1 MVRKK
6 SNLSRHSRTSRN
18 NSGTVETLE
27 ARNRRLSLKRDA
39 AKRRIRNET
48 TEERSSRL
56 SNLSTNS
63 QRYIEQ
69 ETEEETLARLF
80 IVNSDSRRRID
91 NETEEERLARLSNVN
106 EDTRRRI
113 ENETEEERLARLLN
127 VNGDTQ
133 RRIEDE
139 TEEERLAR
147 LLNVTED
154 TRRRIEDE
162 TEEEKLARLL
172 NVNEHTRRRID
183 NETEEERLA
192 RLLNVTEDTRRRI
205 EDETEEKRLARLLNV
220 NEHTRRRIYNETEE
234 ERLARLLNV
243 TEDTRRRI
251 EDETEEERLARL
263 LNVNEHTRRIIDN
276 ETEEERLARLS
287 NVNEDT
293 RRRIDNETEE
303 ERLARLLIINEDTRR
318 RNETEEER
326 LARLLIVNENT
337 RRRIDNESVEIR
349 IERLISL
356 NVNNKRT
363 LERETEE
370 NRNKRLRLARD
381 YQTQSTSNTVS
392 VEDRRYNIWRKNVSG
407 CQWKKA
413 AYNYNKDIDY
423 KSDNR
428 ITIGSMNIVCTYCK
442 AYRFKGETKGLC
454 CNQGKVKV
462 EVIKEPPFP
471 LNELLFGR
479 STNSKHFFMNIRNF
493 NSAFQMTSFGASKI
507 IRENFMPTFKIQ
519 GQVYHNIGSVY
530 PEISGEEKY
539 LQIYFMGN
547 NEDEINKRSDFFPT
561 LTKSILKEIQDML
574 HINNEKIKNIK
585 YALERNYEPNFKLV
599 IKEDRRPPNEHER
612 RFNRPT
618 NNEVAIVMIGDT
630 TNKRDIIIHNRDSTV
645 HRINEIHPAYDCLQY
660 PLIYCKGE
668 DTWDINMKQKNET
681 KLPCMRY
688 YAYIIMMRENE

>member
-6 SNLSRHSRTSRN
+6 SNLSRHSRISRN

-39 AKRRIRNET
+39 AKRRILNET

-69 ETEEETLARLF
+69 ETEEE
-80 IVNSDSRRRID
+80 
-91 NETEEERLARLSNVN
+91 RLAILSNVN
-106 EDTRRRI
+106 EDT
-113 ENETEEERLARLLN
+113 
-127 VNGDTQ
+127 Q
-133 RRIEDE
+133 RR
-139 TEEERLAR
+139 
-147 LLNVTED
+147 
-154 TRRRIEDE
+154 
-162 TEEEKLARLL
+162 
-172 NVNEHTRRRID
+172 
-183 NETEEERLA
+183 
-192 RLLNVTEDTRRRI
+192 
-205 EDETEEKRLARLLNV
+205 
-220 NEHTRRRIYNETEE
+220 
-234 ERLARLLNV
+234 
-243 TEDTRRRI
+243 
-251 EDETEEERLARL
+251 
-263 LNVNEHTRRIIDN
+263 IDN

-293 RRRIDNETEE
+293 RRRIDNES
-303 ERLARLLIINEDTRR
+303 
-318 RNETEEER
+318 
-326 LARLLIVNENT
+326 
-337 RRRIDNESVEIR
+337 IDIR
-349 IERLISL
+349 SERLISL

-381 YQTQSTSNTVS
+381 YQTQSTPNAVS

-519 GQVYHNIGSVY
+519 GQVNHNIGSVY

-599 IKEDRRPPNEHER
+599 IKEDCRPPNEHER

-668 DTWDINMKQKNET
+668 DTWDINMKQTNET
-681 KLPCMRY
+681 KLSCMRY
-688 YAYIIMMRENE
+688 YDARK